1 MFFRQLSR
9 FTAKP
14 FVLLAIVWPILAAQP
29 SIVLAGDGVE
39 DAQAIVERAD
49 RIRFPREDFE
59 IDVRI
64 VTETPGQATEPRL
77 YHILSKGLD
86 QTVVNTVDPP
96 AERGK
101 MVLLKGR
108 DLWAFMPSVS
118 QPIRL
123 PLAQRLTGQVAYGDL
138 ARANFTGDYT
148 ATLLRTE
155 AVSGR
160 EHYVL
165 ELTAVDAGVTYHR
178 VVYWVEK
185 GTFRPQRADFY
196 TLSGRRLKTC
206 RYEGFQSMGGEVRP
220 TRLVMEDAL
229 RGEERSVLEYSNLQI
244 HDLPDKYFTKD
255 YLKKMAP

>member
-1 MFFRQLSR
+1 MFFRS
-9 FTAKP
+9 TSK
-14 FVLLAIVWPILAAQP
+14 LAANLFAFLILVWTVLACQP
-29 SIVLAGDGVE
+29 SAGWAATPAE
-39 DAQAIVERAD
+39 DAQLIVDRAD
-49 RIRFPREDFE
+49 LIRFPRVDYE

-64 VTETPGQATEPRL
+64 VTDTGGQAAAPKYYR
-77 YHILSKGLD
+77 ILSKGLD
-86 QTVVNTVDPP
+86 QTVVNTLDPP
-96 AERGK
+96 EDRGR
-101 MVLLKGR
+101 VILLKGR

-148 ATLLRTE
+148 ATQLRTE
-155 AVSGR
+155 SIGGK

-165 ELTAVDAGVTYHR
+165 ELTAVDGGVTYHR

-185 GTFRPQRADFY
+185 GTYRPHRAEFY

-206 RYEGFQSMGGEVRP
+206 RYEDFKSLGGQERP
-220 TRLVMEDAL
+220 TRLVLEDAL

-244 HDLPDKYFTKD
+244 HELPDKYFTKD
-255 YLKKMAP
+255 YLKKLAP

>member
-1 MFFRQLSR
+1 MNFA
-9 FTAKP
+9 AKP
-14 FVLLAIVWPILAAQP
+14 FVLLALVWTTLALQP
-29 SIVLAGDGVE
+29 SAGWAAAGAD
-39 DAQAIVERAD
+39 DAQAIVEKAD
-49 RIRFPREDFE
+49 RVRFPREDFE

-64 VTETPGQATEPRL
+64 RSDAVGQAVQERE
-77 YHILSKGLD
+77 YRILSKGVE
-86 QTVVNTVDPP
+86 QTLVSTLEP
-96 AERGK
+96 AADRGHT
-101 MVLLKGR
+101 MLLKGR
-108 DLWAFMPSVS
+108 DLWVFMPSIS

-155 AVSGR
+155 PVGGK

-165 ELTAVDAGVTYHR
+165 ELTAVDGGVTYHR

-185 GTFRPQRADFY
+185 GTYRPHKAEFY

-206 RYEGFQSMGGEVRP
+206 RYEDFQPMGGEVRP

-229 RGEERSVLEYSNLQI
+229 RGEERSVLDYSNLQI
-244 HDLPDKYFTKD
+244 GELPDKYFTKD
-255 YLKKMAP
+255 YLKKLAP

>member
-1 MFFRQLSR
+1 MLLRSAVNFA
-9 FTAKP
+9 AKP
-14 FVLLAIVWPILAAQP
+14 FVLLALVWTTLALQP
-29 SIVLAGDGVE
+29 RAVWAAAGAE
-39 DAQAIVERAD
+39 DAQSIVERAD
-49 RIRFPREDFE
+49 LIRFPRADYE

-64 VTETPGQATEPRL
+64 VTEGTGQSAAPKYYR
-77 YHILSKGLD
+77 ILSKGLD
-86 QTVVNTVDPP
+86 QTVVNTLDPP
-96 AERGK
+96 EDRGR
-101 MVLLKGR
+101 VILLKGR

-155 AVSGR
+155 PVGGK

-165 ELTAVDAGVTYHR
+165 ELTAVDGGVTYHR

-185 GTFRPQRADFY
+185 GTYRPHKAEFY

-206 RYEGFQSMGGEVRP
+206 RYEDFQPMGGEVRP

-229 RGEERSVLEYSNLQI
+229 RGEERSVLDYSNLQI
-244 HDLPDKYFTKD
+244 GELPDKYFTKD
-255 YLKKMAP
+255 YLKKLAP